1 LGNPEGSQAETDA
14 LCQAGLQIGIDDFGT
29 GFTSLV

>member
-1 LGNPEGSQAETDA
+1 LGNPESSQAETDA
-14 LCQAGLQIGIDDFGT
+14 LCQGGLHIGINDFGT